1 MPSPTNLDRLQR
13 RSSLSDTRN
22 PASPLLFRRK
32 SGPRIRAV
40 ESLTA
45 PIHHQTPLL
54 ETMTVPKAKGGD
66 VSTQAQW
73 SQVHCSTELE
83 RLLRCRAV
91 EAVVWGMPLV
101 RFDVMRQAF
110 FRDAKAAYGDI
121 VYWSKPADWKV
132 QFTTPDAVSYHVYFN
147 FNTKAGPVVIDLPP
161 SAAASLAGS
170 IVSAWDKPLA
180 EIGSNGVE
188 KGRGGKL
195 LLMPP
200 SCKMVV
206 PAGYIPVRS
215 ETYNGCALLRATA
228 DPLITD
234 TTSALDLVR
243 SIQVYPLA
251 QASNPR
257 QQRFIDMAGKLFDGV
272 MRFDDRLF
280 DGLARMVSEEPVRTR
295 DLVAMNQIYPLG
307 IGKRRTFEPDRAT
320 REILKESAQEVQS
333 GLSEGSVTG
342 EPLEPMGHWIR
353 SATIPSKIG
362 LTYETAARFGIDA
375 RNVEYFMAFEDLKER
390 HSLSPDAGAFCDA
403 ARQPLQGERTYR
415 LRIPARVAVERSWE
429 VAAYD
434 FDTASFI
441 RQSPSVAVY
450 SNSEATRRKG
460 DGGVDVYFGPS
471 APSYET
477 NWIYT
482 APGKRWFTFFRSYD
496 PEKSFFDQTRGLP
509 GLEKIG

>member
-13 RSSLSDTRN
+13 RSSLSDLARN
-22 PASPLLFRRK
+22 PASSLLFRRK
-32 SGPRIRAV
+32 
-40 ESLTA
+40 TA

-54 ETMTVPKAKGGD
+54 ETTVPKAKGGD

-73 SQVHCSTELE
+73 SQVYCSTELE

-91 EAVVWGMPLV
+91 EAVVWGLPLV

-132 QFTTPDAVSYHVYFN
+132 QFTTPHAVSYHVYFN

-161 SAAASLAGS
+161 SASASLAGS
-170 IVSAWDKPLA
+170 IVSAWDRPLA
-180 EIGSNGVE
+180 EIGSRGVE
-188 KGRGGKL
+188 KGQGGKL

-215 ETYNGCALLRATA
+215 ETYNGCALLRATPA
-228 DPLITD
+228 PSITD
-234 TTSALDLVR
+234 STSALDLVR
-243 SIQVYPLA
+243 RIQVYPLA

-257 QQRFIDMAGKLFDGV
+257 QQRFIDMAGRLFDGV
-272 MRFDDRLF
+272 MRFDDGLF

-295 DLVAMNQIYPLG
+295 DLVAMNQIYPFG

-333 GLSEGSVTG
+333 GLSEGSVSG
-342 EPLEPMGHWIR
+342 ELLEPMGHWIR
-353 SATIPSKIG
+353 SATISSKTG
-362 LTYETAARFGIDA
+362 LTHETAARFGIDA
-375 RNVEYFMAFEDLKER
+375 RNVEYFMAFEDLKGR
-390 HSLSPDAGAFCDA
+390 QSLSPDAGAFCDA

-434 FDTASFI
+434 FDTTSFI

-450 SNSEATRRKG
+450 SSEATRRKG
-460 DGGVDVYFGPS
+460 DGCVDVYFGPR
-471 APSYET
+471 APSYEA

-496 PEKSFFDQTRGLP
+496 PENSFFDQTRGLP
-509 GLEKIG
+509 GLEKVG